1 MIRRQ
6 PRSTRTDTL
15 FPYTTLFRSY
25 KTLFE
30 IAQRNGD
37 AAEALS
43 FYKSYAQADK
53 AWLNEI
59 KVREMAY
66 QIVQQEAMQQSQ
78 QIELLN
84 KETEVLQLQQRVSD
98 QKAQSSR
105 LVILLLV
112 VLVGSDRKS
121 VV

>member
-1 MIRRQ
+1 MLAELRLRRGDEEAARADAQAVVAPAEEVSGSQ
-6 PRSTRTDTL
+6 PL
-15 FPYTTLFRSY
+15 AAAY

-78 QIELLN
+78 QI
-84 KETEVLQLQQRVSD
+84 
-98 QKAQSSR
+98 
-105 LVILLLV
+105 
-112 VLVGSDRKS
+112 DRKS
-121 VV
+121 TRLNSSH